1 MRWAEAE
8 LDRRQLV
15 LFPQR
20 LDDAVP
26 ADHPV
31 RLLDEV
37 LGRLDWSTGEAAYD
51 AGPQGRP
58 PIHPRLLASLILYG
72 LLVKIRASRKLE
84 AALEERIAGLA
95 G

>member
-1 MRWAEAE
+1 MRWAEAG
-8 LDRRQLV
+8 LDRRRLV
-15 LFPQR
+15 LFPER
-20 LDDAVP
+20 LEDAVP
-26 ADHPV
+26 VDHPV

-37 LGRLDWSTGEAAYD
+37 LGRRDWSTGEAAYED
-51 AGPQGRP
+51 GPQGRP
-58 PIHPRLLASLILYG
+58 AIPPRLLASLILYG